1 MISTPVM
8 QPSIG
13 TETVRTLQ
21 TTLRQAQGANSD
33 FSNFLES
40 AIQAVDQ
47 RQIAAD
53 AQLLNTATGE
63 NVDLHGQMIAL
74 EEANISLRTMAS
86 VRDKVVDAYHAIWN
100 MPV

>member
-47 RQIAAD
+47 R
-53 AQLLNTATGE
+53 
-63 NVDLHGQMIAL
+63 
-74 EEANISLRTMAS
+74 
-86 VRDKVVDAYHAIWN
+86 
-100 MPV
+100 